1 VPEDTAPDDIAQLVV
16 DYVRQETVDPLRSL
30 GQFLS
35 WGILG
40 SLLIALGTV
49 LLLVGVLRLLQTET
63 GLTGNLSWIP
73 YLIVAMLAIIVMA
86 LAAWRV
92 TAGPAA
98 RRSIPKTGS

>member
-1 VPEDTAPDDIAQLVV
+1 VPEDAGPEDIAQLVV
-16 DYVRQETVDPLRSL
+16 DYVRQETVDPIRSL

-63 GLTGNLSWIP
+63 GLTGDLSWIP
-73 YLIVAMLAIIVMA
+73 YLIVAVLAIIVMG
-86 LAAWRV
+86 LAVWRV

-98 RRSIPKTGS
+98 RRIPPETGS